1 MMSSNV
7 CAAQHAAESAGLME
21 TELRVA
27 LQLRR
32 NLQAARRKEQ
42 LSYLATTHVMG
53 LTIPTPKRTA
63 SL

>member
-7 CAAQHAAESAGLME
+7 CAAQHAAESAGLTE

-32 NLQAARRKEQ
+32 NLQAARRKKQ